1 MMNSKDVE
9 VDGPRGSTV
18 IELEELEPVP
28 PARGK
33 KSPRRS
39 NLVSYLLSQPFPPYV
54 LCLISYLL
62 SPISYLLFIYI
73 IPLVSNLLTF
83 IMYLHTRRKVISQTH
98 TH

>member
-18 IELEELEPVP
+18 IELEELDPVP

-39 NLVSYLLSQPFPPYV
+39 NLVSYLLSQPLPPYV

-62 SPISYLLFIYI
+62 SPISYLLFILY
-73 IPLVSNLLTF
+73 LLS
-83 IMYLHTRRKVISQTH
+83 LIS
-98 TH
+98 